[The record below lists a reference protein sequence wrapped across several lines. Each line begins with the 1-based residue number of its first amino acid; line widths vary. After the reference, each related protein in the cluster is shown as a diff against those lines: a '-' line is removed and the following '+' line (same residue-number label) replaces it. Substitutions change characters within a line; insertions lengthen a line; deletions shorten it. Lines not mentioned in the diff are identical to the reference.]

1 MPGQP
6 FTSNKPPAGKKGAKN
21 AIANMEI
28 DVAYY
33 KKVLQKMKPNGVE
46 KQDIYFRKFIE
57 EEGKPIIKI
66 YWKTIFMDELS
77 ALYKVIE
84 IVDYL

>member
-1 MPGQP
+1 
-6 FTSNKPPAGKKGAKN
+6 
-21 AIANMEI
+21 
-28 DVAYY
+28 
-33 KKVLQKMKPNGVE
+33 MKPNGVE

-77 ALYKVIE
+77 ALYK
-84 IVDYL
+84 